1 VDDEL
6 SASIPLFWGKRLLFK
21 ILVLW
26 TGIISRGRQNVE
38 LLNLEKYKA
47 EIHRTLISKLD
58 LEKLSRV
65 NSSQA
70 RHAVS
75 GIVKEI
81 IADQRVPLN
90 FDEQEKIQADL
101 LDEVFGLG
109 PLEPLLRDP
118 KISDIL
124 VNDKDHVFIEKG
136 GLLQKVSTAFRDD
149 RHLLQ
154 IIDRIVSRVGRRV
167 DESSPMVDARLPDGS
182 RVNAI
187 IPPLALD
194 GPSLSIRR
202 FGTGPIAANQL
213 VQLKSIS
220 AEMMEV
226 LASAVKAK
234 ISVLISGGTGAGKTT
249 LLNIMSQYI
258 PNSERLV
265 TIEDAAE
272 LRLAQE
278 NIVRLE
284 TRPPNIEGQGAIRQ
298 RQLLINAL
306 RMRPDR
312 IIIGE
317 VRGEEAFDMLQA
329 MNTGHEGSMTT
340 IHANTPRDAI
350 ARLES
355 MVQMGNMNIPE
366 KSVRQQIAA
375 AITIVVQASRMSD
388 GTRKVTS
395 ISEIT
400 GMEENVISMQE
411 IFSFVKKGIGPDG
424 KVIGVYQPT
433 HIRPRF
439 LDRLR
444 VSGIILPPSLFER
457 ETPVN

>member
-1 VDDEL
+1 LET
-6 SASIPLFWGKRLLFK
+6 I
-21 ILVLW
+21 
-26 TGIISRGRQNVE
+26 
-38 LLNLEKYKA
+38 NLEKYKA
-47 EIHRTLISKLD
+47 DIHRTLISKLD

-70 RHAVS
+70 RAAVS

-81 IADQRVPLN
+81 ISDQRVPLN
-90 FDEQEKIQADL
+90 FEEQEKIQADL

-124 VNDKDHVFIEKG
+124 VNDKDHVFVEKG
-136 GLLQKVSTAFRDD
+136 GLLQRTDTSFRDD

-202 FGTGPIAANQL
+202 FGSGPLAANAL

-226 LASAVKAK
+226 LASAVKAR
-234 ISVLISGGTGAGKTT
+234 ISILIAGGTGAGKTT
-249 LLNIMSQYI
+249 FMNILSQYI
-258 PNSERLV
+258 PQGERII

-272 LRLAQE
+272 LRLAQQ

-298 RQLLINAL
+298 RQLLINCL

-350 ARLES
+350 SRLES
-355 MVQMGNMNIPE
+355 MGAMGNMNLPE

-375 AITIVVQASRMSD
+375 AITIVVQAHRLSD
-388 GTRKVTS
+388 GSRKVTS

-411 IFSFVKKGIGPDG
+411 IFSFQKKGIGPDG
-424 KVIGVYQPT
+424 KVIGAFVPS

-439 LDRLR
+439 LERLR
-444 VSGIILPPSLFER
+444 VSGIFLPPALFEH

>member
-1 VDDEL
+1 M
-6 SASIPLFWGKRLLFK
+6 
-21 ILVLW
+21 
-26 TGIISRGRQNVE
+26 E
-38 LLNLEKYKA
+38 LLNLEKYKS

-70 RHAVS
+70 RQAVA

-81 IADQRVPLN
+81 IAEQRVPLN

-109 PLEPLLRDP
+109 PLEPLLRDS

-136 GLLQKVSTAFRDD
+136 GLLQRVDTTFRDD

-202 FGTGPIAANQL
+202 FGTGPLAANQL
-213 VQLKSIS
+213 VQLKSVS
-220 AEMMEV
+220 PEMMET
-226 LASAVKAK
+226 LSSAVKAR
-234 ISVLISGGTGAGKTT
+234 ISILIAGGTGSGKTT
-249 LLNIMSQYI
+249 FLNILSQYI
-258 PNSERLV
+258 PRNERVV

-284 TRPPNIEGQGAIRQ
+284 TRPPNIEGLGAIKQ
-298 RQLLINAL
+298 RQLLINCL

-312 IIIGE
+312 IIMGE

-340 IHANTPRDAI
+340 IHANTPRDAVS
-350 ARLES
+350 RLES
-355 MVQMGNMNIPE
+355 MVAMGNMNMPE
-366 KSVRQQIAA
+366 KSVRQQIAS
-375 AITIVVQASRMSD
+375 AITIIVQASRMSD
-388 GTRKVTS
+388 GTRKVVS
-395 ISEIT
+395 VSEIT

-411 IFSFVKKGIGPDG
+411 IFNFSKKGIGPDG
-424 KVIGVYQPT
+424 KVIGVFQPT

-439 LDRLR
+439 LERLR
-444 VSGIILPPSLFER
+444 VSGIVLPPTLFER
-457 ETPVN
+457 ETQVN

>member
-1 VDDEL
+1 ME
-6 SASIPLFWGKRLLFK
+6 
-21 ILVLW
+21 VLD
-26 TGIISRGRQNVE
+26 
-38 LLNLEKYKA
+38 LEKYKS

-70 RHAVS
+70 RQAVS

-124 VNDKDHVFIEKG
+124 VNDKDHVFVEKG
-136 GLLQKVSTAFRDD
+136 GLLQKVSTTFRDD

-234 ISVLISGGTGAGKTT
+234 ISIVISGGTGSGKTT

-258 PNSERLV
+258 PNSERVV

-298 RQLLINAL
+298 RQLLINCL

-312 IIIGE
+312 IIMGE
-317 VRGEEAFDMLQA
+317 VRGDEAFDMLQA

-350 ARLES
+350 SRLES
-355 MVQMGNMNIPE
+355 MVAMGNMNMPE

-375 AITIVVQASRMSD
+375 AVTIVVQASRMTD

-395 ISEIT
+395 VSEIT

-424 KVIGVYQPT
+424 RVIGAFQPS

-439 LDRLR
+439 LERLK
-444 VSGIILPPSLFER
+444 VSGILLPPSLFER
-457 ETPVN
+457 ETLVN

>member
-1 VDDEL
+1 M
-6 SASIPLFWGKRLLFK
+6 
-21 ILVLW
+21 
-26 TGIISRGRQNVE
+26 E

-70 RHAVS
+70 RQAVS

-81 IADQRVPLN
+81 ITDQRVPLN
-90 FDEQEKIQADL
+90 FEEQERIQADL

-124 VNDKDHVFIEKG
+124 VNDKDHVFVEKG
-136 GLLQKVSTAFRDD
+136 GLLSRVNTSFRDD

-202 FGTGPIAANQL
+202 FGTGPLAANQL
-213 VQLKSIS
+213 VTLKSIS

-234 ISVLISGGTGAGKTT
+234 ISVVISGGTGSGKTT
-249 LLNIMSQYI
+249 FLNILSQYI

-298 RQLLINAL
+298 RQLLINCL

-312 IIIGE
+312 IIMGE
-317 VRGEEAFDMLQA
+317 IRGEEAFDMLQA
-329 MNTGHEGSMTT
+329 MNTGHEGSITT

-355 MVQMGNMNIPE
+355 MVAMGNMNMPE

-375 AITIVVQASRMSD
+375 AITIVVQAARMSD
-388 GTRKVTS
+388 GTRKITS
-395 ISEIT
+395 ITEIT

-411 IFSFVKKGIGPDG
+411 IFSFTKKGIGPDG
-424 KVIGVYQPT
+424 KVIGVFQPT
-433 HIRPRF
+433 RIRPRF

-444 VSGIILPPSLFER
+444 VSGIILPPSLF
-457 ETPVN
+457 

>member
-1 VDDEL
+1 M
-6 SASIPLFWGKRLLFK
+6 
-21 ILVLW
+21 
-26 TGIISRGRQNVE
+26 E
-38 LLNLEKYKA
+38 LLSLENYKA

-58 LEKLSRV
+58 LEKLSRI
-65 NSSQA
+65 NTAQA
-70 RHAVS
+70 RQAVLS
-75 GIVKEI
+75 LVREI
-81 IADQRVPLN
+81 MAEQRVPLN
-90 FDEQEKIQADL
+90 FDEQERVQADL

-124 VNDKDHVFIEKG
+124 VNDKDHVYVEKG
-136 GLLQKVSTAFRDD
+136 GLLQRVNTVFRDD

-167 DESSPMVDARLPDGS
+167 DESTPMVDARLQDGS

-194 GPSLSIRR
+194 GPSMSIRR
-202 FGTGPIAANQL
+202 FGTGPLAANQL

-220 AEMMEV
+220 PEMMEV
-226 LASAVKAK
+226 LAAAVRAR
-234 ISVLISGGTGAGKTT
+234 ISILISGGTGSGKTT
-249 LLNIMSQYI
+249 LLNILSQYI
-258 PNSERLV
+258 PNNERLV

-284 TRPPNIEGQGAIRQ
+284 TRPPNIEGKGAIRQ
-298 RQLLINAL
+298 RQLLINCL

-317 VRGEEAFDMLQA
+317 VRGEEAFDMIQS

-350 ARLES
+350 SRLES
-355 MVQMGNMNIPE
+355 MVAMANMSLPE
-366 KSVRQQIAA
+366 RSVRQQISS
-375 AITIVVQASRMSD
+375 AITIVVQATRLSD

-395 ISEIT
+395 ISEVT
-400 GMEENVISMQE
+400 GMEENVITMQE
-411 IFSFVKKGIGPDG
+411 IFSFQRKGIGADG
-424 KVIGVYQPT
+424 RVIGAFVPSR
-433 HIRPRF
+433 IRPRF
-439 LDRLR
+439 LESLR
-444 VSGIILPPSLFER
+444 ISGIVLPPSLFDR
-457 ETPVN
+457 ETPVG

>member
-1 VDDEL
+1 
-6 SASIPLFWGKRLLFK
+6 
-21 ILVLW
+21 
-26 TGIISRGRQNVE
+26 VE

-70 RHAVS
+70 RQAVS

-81 IADQRVPLN
+81 ISDQRVPLN
-90 FDEQEKIQADL
+90 FDEQERIQADL

-118 KISDIL
+118 KISDIM

-136 GLLQKVSTAFRDD
+136 GLLSRVSTSFRDD

-202 FGTGPIAANQL
+202 FGTGPLAANSL

-226 LASAVKAK
+226 LSSAVKAR
-234 ISVLISGGTGAGKTT
+234 ISIVISGGTGSGKTT
-249 LLNIMSQYI
+249 LLNILSQYI
-258 PNSERLV
+258 PRGERLV

-284 TRPPNIEGQGAIRQ
+284 TRPPNIEGQGAVRQ
-298 RQLLINAL
+298 RQLLINCL

-312 IIIGE
+312 IIMGE

-340 IHANTPRDAI
+340 VHANTPRDAI

-355 MVQMGNMNIPE
+355 MVQMGNMSIPE

-375 AITIVVQASRMSD
+375 AITIVVQATRMSD

-395 ISEIT
+395 VSEIT
-400 GMEENVISMQE
+400 GMEENIICMQE
-411 IFSFVKKGIGPDG
+411 IFTFTKKGIGPDG
-424 KVIGVYQPT
+424 KVIGAFQPT
-433 HIRPRF
+433 RIRPRF

-444 VSGIILPPSLFER
+444 TAGINLPPSLFEH
-457 ETPVN
+457 ETLVN

>member
-1 VDDEL
+1 M
-6 SASIPLFWGKRLLFK
+6 
-21 ILVLW
+21 
-26 TGIISRGRQNVE
+26 E

-70 RHAVS
+70 RQAVA

-81 IADQRVPLN
+81 ISDQRVPLN

-136 GLLQKVSTAFRDD
+136 GLLQRVDTTFRDD

-202 FGTGPIAANQL
+202 FGTGPLAANQL
-213 VQLKSIS
+213 VQLKSVS

-226 LASAVKAK
+226 LSSAVKAR
-234 ISVLISGGTGAGKTT
+234 ISILIAGGTGAGKTT
-249 LLNIMSQYI
+249 FLNILSQYI
-258 PNSERLV
+258 PRNERLV

-284 TRPPNIEGQGAIRQ
+284 TRPPNIEGLGAVKQ
-298 RQLLINAL
+298 RQLLINCL

-312 IIIGE
+312 IIMGE

-350 ARLES
+350 SRLES
-355 MVQMGNMNIPE
+355 MVAMGMTLPE
-366 KSVRQQIAA
+366 KSVRQQIAS
-375 AITIVVQASRMSD
+375 AITIVVQATRMSD

-395 ISEIT
+395 VAEIT
-400 GMEENVISMQE
+400 GMEESVISMQE
-411 IFSFVKKGIGPDG
+411 IFAFTKKGIGPDG
-424 KVIGVYQPT
+424 KVIGIFQPT

-439 LDRLR
+439 LERLR
-444 VSGIILPPSLFER
+444 VSGIVLPPILFER
-457 ETPVN
+457 ETQVN

>member
-1 VDDEL
+1 M
-6 SASIPLFWGKRLLFK
+6 
-21 ILVLW
+21 
-26 TGIISRGRQNVE
+26 E
-38 LLNLEKYKA
+38 LLNLEQYKA
-47 EIHRTLISKLD
+47 EIHRTLISKMD

-65 NSSQA
+65 NSNQA
-70 RHAVS
+70 RQAVMS
-75 GIVKEI
+75 IVKEI
-81 IADQRVPLN
+81 MADQREPLSYE
-90 FDEQEKIQADL
+90 EQEKIEADL

-109 PLEPLLRDP
+109 PLEPLLRDV

-124 VNDKDHVFIEKG
+124 VNDKDHVFVEKG
-136 GLLQKVSTAFRDD
+136 GKLQRVDTSFRDD

-167 DESSPMVDARLPDGS
+167 DEASPMVDARLPDGS

-202 FGTGPIAANQL
+202 FGTGPLAANQL
-213 VQLKSIS
+213 VELKTIS

-226 LASAVKAK
+226 LAAAVKAR
-234 ISVLISGGTGAGKTT
+234 ISILISGGTGAGKTT
-249 LLNIMSQYI
+249 FLNILSHSI
-258 PNSERLV
+258 PNHERLV

-284 TRPPNIEGQGAIRQ
+284 TRPPNIEGQGAVRQ
-298 RQLLINAL
+298 RQLLINSL

-329 MNTGHEGSMTT
+329 MNTGHEGSMAT
-340 IHANTPRDAI
+340 IHANTPRDALS
-350 ARLES
+350 RLES
-355 MVQMGNMNIPE
+355 MVAMGSMHLPE
-366 KSVRQQIAA
+366 RTVRQQIAS
-375 AITIVVQASRMSD
+375 AIAVVVQVARLSD
-388 GTRKVTS
+388 GTRKVMS

-400 GMEENVISMQE
+400 GMEEGVISMQE
-411 IFSFVKKGIGPDG
+411 IFSFHRKGIGPNG
-424 KVIGVYQPT
+424 RVIGVFQPSR
-433 HIRPRF
+433 IRPRF

-444 VSGIILPPSLFER
+444 ISGIQIGPSVFER
-457 ETPVN
+457 ETLVN

>member
-1 VDDEL
+1 
-6 SASIPLFWGKRLLFK
+6 
-21 ILVLW
+21 
-26 TGIISRGRQNVE
+26 VE

-70 RHAVS
+70 RQAVA

-109 PLEPLLRDP
+109 PLEPLLRDA

-124 VNDKDHVFIEKG
+124 VNNKDHVFIEKG
-136 GLLQKVSTAFRDD
+136 GLLQRVDTTFRDD
-149 RHLLQ
+149 QHLMQ

-167 DESSPMVDARLPDGS
+167 DESSPMVDARVPDGS

-202 FGTGPIAANQL
+202 FGTGPLAANQL
-213 VQLKSIS
+213 VQLKSVS

-226 LASAVKAK
+226 LSSAVKAR
-234 ISVLISGGTGAGKTT
+234 ISILISGGTGAGKTT
-249 LLNIMSQYI
+249 FLNILSQYI
-258 PNSERLV
+258 PRNERIV

-278 NIVRLE
+278 DIVRLE

-298 RQLLINAL
+298 RQLLINCL

-312 IIIGE
+312 IIMGE

-340 IHANTPRDAI
+340 IHANTTRDAI

-355 MVQMGNMNIPE
+355 MVAMSNMNLPE
-366 KSVRQQIAA
+366 KSVRQQIAS
-375 AITIVVQASRMSD
+375 AITIVVQATRMSD

-395 ISEIT
+395 VAEIT
-400 GMEENVISMQE
+400 GMEESVISMQE
-411 IFSFVKKGIGPDG
+411 IFSFERKGIGPDG
-424 KVIGVYQPT
+424 KVIGVFTPT
-433 HIRPRF
+433 RIRPRF
-439 LDRLR
+439 LERLR
-444 VSGIILPPSLFER
+444 ISGIVLPPVLFER
-457 ETPVN
+457 ETQVN